1 MLLPFDKKMEVKL
14 RIVLDSSHK
23 LYLEVCQLEK
33 VKVVHLLLDSVS
45 NLCFNDFIF
54 DKYLSH
60 CLVLLVG
67 NVDFARK
74 TTSVLTI
81 QGYFNE
87 CFSEAKGLCYLI
99 LGEMNSLSFFQF
111 DKLNFKRFLLPVEG
125 EDKCF
130 FPDEILILCGGFA
143 ISFGAVISQPAVN

>member
-1 MLLPFDKKMEVKL
+1 MLLPFDKKIEVKL

-54 DKYLSH
+54 DKDLSH
-60 CLVLLVG
+60 CLVLLIR

-74 TTSVLTI
+74 TASMLTI
-81 QGYFNE
+81 
-87 CFSEAKGLCYLI
+87 
-99 LGEMNSLSFFQF
+99 
-111 DKLNFKRFLLPVEG
+111 
-125 EDKCF
+125 
-130 FPDEILILCGGFA
+130 
-143 ISFGAVISQPAVN
+143 